1 MQKLSLGLEELIKAA
16 NPNGIKVGE
25 LLGTM
30 SGRGFGFLLVVVS
43 LLTAFLF
50 PVGGFTAPFT
60 LLIILLA
67 LQIMMG
73 RSTPFITQRV
83 RNKNISPR
91 MVAVIQKR
99 GIPFLRRIEKFS
111 KPRLENLG
119 ERRLFRFFVGMA
131 ILVVGLVMLM
141 PIPGT
146 NAILAFPILLM
157 GFGLAN
163 NDGLFILGGVL
174 LGLTTVAVVTALVI
188 AGGLAL
194 YHL

>member
-1 MQKLSLGLEELIKAA
+1 MQKLSLELEEFIKAA
-16 NPNGIKVGE
+16 TPDELKVGA
-25 LLGTM
+25 LLDIM
-30 SGRGFGFLLVVVS
+30 SGRGIGFLLVAVS

-50 PVGGFTAPFT
+50 PVGGFTTPFT

-67 LQIMMG
+67 LQLMLG
-73 RSTPFITQRV
+73 RSSPFLPQRV
-83 RNKNISPR
+83 RSKNISPR

-99 GIPFLRRIEKFS
+99 GIPFLRRIERFS

-119 ERRLFRFFVGMA
+119 ERRLSRFLVGA
-131 ILVVGLVMLM
+131 VILIVALVMLM

-146 NAILAFPILLM
+146 NAILAFTIFLM
-157 GFGLAN
+157 GFGLAS
-163 NDGLFILGGVL
+163 NDGLFILSGGL
-174 LGLTTVAVVTALVI
+174 LGLAAVAVVIPLLI

>member
-1 MQKLSLGLEELIKAA
+1 MQKLSLELEDIIKAA
-16 NPNGIKVGE
+16 NPNGVKVGE
-25 LLGTM
+25 LLDTM
-30 SGRGFGFLLVVVS
+30 SGRGIGFLLVAVS

-50 PVGGFTAPFT
+50 PAGGFTAPFT

-67 LQIMMG
+67 LQIMMN
-73 RSTPFITQRV
+73 RSRPFLPQRV

-91 MVAVIQKR
+91 IIAAIQKR
-99 GIPFLRRIEKFS
+99 GIPFLRRIERFS

-119 ERRLFRFFVGMA
+119 ERRLFRFLMGMV
-131 ILVVGLVMLM
+131 ILVVALVMLM

-146 NAILAFPILLM
+146 NAILAFTIFLM
-157 GFGLAN
+157 GFGLAS
-163 NDGLFILGGVL
+163 NDGLFILSGGL
-174 LGLTTVAVVTALVI
+174 LGLAAVAVVIPLLI